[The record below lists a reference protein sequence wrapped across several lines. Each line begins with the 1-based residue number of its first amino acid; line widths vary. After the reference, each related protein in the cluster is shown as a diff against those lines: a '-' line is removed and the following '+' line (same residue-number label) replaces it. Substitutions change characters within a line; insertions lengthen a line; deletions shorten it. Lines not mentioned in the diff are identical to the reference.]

1 MKRSMLRGAI
11 SLKKKKKKDK
21 TLNFSF
27 LDRFGINP

>member
-21 TLNFSF
+21 NLNFSF